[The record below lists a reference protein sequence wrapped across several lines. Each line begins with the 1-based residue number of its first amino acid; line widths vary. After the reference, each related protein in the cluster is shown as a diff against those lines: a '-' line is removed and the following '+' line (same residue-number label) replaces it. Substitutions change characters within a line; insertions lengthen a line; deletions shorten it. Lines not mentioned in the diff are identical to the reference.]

1 MELRHIRYFLAV
13 AEEGSF
19 TKAAQKLM
27 IAQPPLSRQIK
38 DLEEELGT
46 ELFIRRNR
54 GLSLTEAGNR
64 FRVYAS
70 RIASLAKASMEEI
83 REMNKGLSGTV
94 FLGTVEGCAPRL
106 LAEWVTAFHRKYP
119 LVDFNIW
126 NGSSD
131 DVVNRVNSGLCDMGI
146 ITAPYDEEGLEGIPV
161 HTEPWIAMIPAGHPL
176 AKERSSS
183 VKIEDLAPYELI
195 IPSRHSRKKEIEGWF
210 ALVHK
215 EPKIIC
221 RIAHML
227 NAYELTAH
235 GLGITIYPAAAAEYA
250 SEDVCIKPLSHPA
263 VSATYILIRSNSRT
277 HSLVAREFWDA
288 VPTDRA
294 SL

>member
-13 AEEGSF
+13 AQEGSM
-19 TKAAQKLM
+19 TKAAEKLM
-27 IAQPPLSRQIK
+27 IAQPPLSRQIR

-46 ELFIRRNR
+46 PLFVRKSR

-64 FRVYAS
+64 FMNYAS
-70 RIASLAKASMEEI
+70 RIDSLAKASAEEI
-83 REMNKGLSGTV
+83 REMKKGLSGTV

-106 LAEWVTAFHRKYP
+106 LAEWVTAFHMKYP

-146 ITAPYDEEGLEGIPV
+146 ITAPFDEEGLEGIPV

-176 AKERSSS
+176 AKKKGPS

-195 IPSRHSRKKEIEGWF
+195 IPSRQSRKKEIEGWF
-210 ALVHK
+210 AQVQK
-215 EPKIIC
+215 EPKIISPS
-221 RIAHML
+221 RARLMTPL
-227 NAYELTAH
+227 RSENMPPRA
-235 GLGITIYPAAAAEYA
+235 TIKRGAA
-250 SEDVCIKPLSHPA
+250 
-263 VSATYILIRSNSRT
+263 
-277 HSLVAREFWDA
+277 
-288 VPTDRA
+288 
-294 SL
+294 

>member
-13 AEEGSF
+13 AQEGSM
-19 TKAAQKLM
+19 TKAAEKLM
-27 IAQPPLSRQIK
+27 IAQPPLSRQIR

-46 ELFIRRNR
+46 PLFVRKSR

-64 FRVYAS
+64 FMNYAS
-70 RIASLAKASMEEI
+70 RIDSLAKASAEEI
-83 REMNKGLSGTV
+83 REMKKGLSGTV

-146 ITAPYDEEGLEGIPV
+146 ITAPFDEEGLEGIPV

-176 AKERSSS
+176 AKKKGPT

-195 IPSRHSRKKEIEGWF
+195 IPSRQSRKKEIEGWF
-210 ALVHK
+210 AQVQK

-235 GLGITIYPAAAAEYA
+235 GLGIAIYPAAAAEYA
-250 SEDVCIKPLSHPA
+250 SEEVLIRPLSHPA

-288 VPTDRA
+288 VP
-294 SL
+294 SP

>member
-38 DLEEELGT
+38 DLEEE
-46 ELFIRRNR
+46 
-54 GLSLTEAGNR
+54 
-64 FRVYAS
+64 
-70 RIASLAKASMEEI
+70 
-83 REMNKGLSGTV
+83 
-94 FLGTVEGCAPRL
+94 LGTVEGCAPRL

-176 AKERSSS
+176 AKKRGSS

-210 ALVHK
+210 ALVQK

-235 GLGITIYPAAAAEYA
+235 GLGIAIYPAAAAEYA
-250 SEDVCIKPLSHPA
+250 SKEVCIKPLSHPA
-263 VSATYILIRSNSRT
+263 VSASYILIRSNSRT
-277 HSLVAREFWDA
+277 HSLVAREFWEA
-288 VPTDRA
+288 VPA
-294 SL
+294 N

>member
-1 MELRHIRYFLAV
+1 MELRHIRYFLTV

-19 TKAAQKLM
+19 TKAAEKLM

-46 ELFIRRNR
+46 ALFVRRSR
-54 GLSLTEAGNR
+54 GLSLTEAGRR
-64 FRVYAS
+64 FRIYAA
-70 RIASLAKASMEEI
+70 RIDSLAKASCEEI

-94 FLGTVEGCAPRL
+94 FLGIVEGCAPRL
-106 LAEWVTAFHRKYP
+106 LAEWVTAFHQKYP

-126 NGSSD
+126 NGNSD
-131 DVVNRVNSGLCDMGI
+131 DVVSRVNSGLCDMGI
-146 ITAPYDEEGLEGIPV
+146 ITAPYDKEGLDGIPV
-161 HTEPWIAMIPAGHPL
+161 HKEPWIAMIPAGHPL
-176 AKERSSS
+176 AQKDDTT

-195 IPSRHSRKKEIEGWF
+195 IPSRQSRKKEIEGWF
-210 ALVHK
+210 APFHK

-227 NAYELTAH
+227 NAYELTVH
-235 GLGITIYPAAAAEYA
+235 GLGIAIYPASAAQYA
-250 SEDVCIKPLSHPA
+250 SDEVCIRPLSDPA
-263 VSATYILIRSNSRT
+263 VNAEYILIRSNSRT

-288 VPTDRA
+288 VPLL
-294 SL
+294 SE

>member
-19 TKAAQKLM
+19 TKAAEKLL
-27 IAQPPLSRQIK
+27 IAQPPLSRQIR

-46 ELFIRRNR
+46 PLFVRRPH
-54 GLSLTEAGNR
+54 GLSLTEAGTR
-64 FRVYAS
+64 FKRYAS
-70 RIASLAKASMEEI
+70 RIDGLAKASAEEI
-83 REMNKGLSGTV
+83 REMNKGLSGTI

-106 LAEWVTAFHRKYP
+106 LAEWVAAFHDKYP

-131 DVVNRVNSGLCDMGI
+131 DVVNRVNTGLCDLGI
-146 ITAPYDEEGLEGIPV
+146 ITSPYDEEGLEGIAV

-176 AKERSSS
+176 AKKRGSS
-183 VKIEDLAPYELI
+183 VKIEDLAPYDLI
-195 IPSRHSRKKEIEGWF
+195 IPSRQSRKQEIEGWF
-210 ALVHK
+210 AVARK

-221 RIAHML
+221 RISHML

-235 GLGITIYPAAAAEYA
+235 GLGIAIYPAAAAAYTP
-250 SEDVCIKPLSHPA
+250 EDVCIRTLSHPA

-288 VPTDRA
+288 VPA
-294 SL
+294 G

>member
-27 IAQPPLSRQIK
+27 IAQSPLSRQIK

-70 RIASLAKASMEEI
+70 RIESLAKASTEEI

-106 LAEWVTAFHRKYP
+106 LAEWVTAFHRK
-119 LVDFNIW
+119 
-126 NGSSD
+126 
-131 DVVNRVNSGLCDMGI
+131 
-146 ITAPYDEEGLEGIPV
+146 
-161 HTEPWIAMIPAGHPL
+161 
-176 AKERSSS
+176 
-183 VKIEDLAPYELI
+183 
-195 IPSRHSRKKEIEGWF
+195 
-210 ALVHK
+210 
-215 EPKIIC
+215 
-221 RIAHML
+221 
-227 NAYELTAH
+227 
-235 GLGITIYPAAAAEYA
+235 
-250 SEDVCIKPLSHPA
+250 
-263 VSATYILIRSNSRT
+263 
-277 HSLVAREFWDA
+277 
-288 VPTDRA
+288 
-294 SL
+294 